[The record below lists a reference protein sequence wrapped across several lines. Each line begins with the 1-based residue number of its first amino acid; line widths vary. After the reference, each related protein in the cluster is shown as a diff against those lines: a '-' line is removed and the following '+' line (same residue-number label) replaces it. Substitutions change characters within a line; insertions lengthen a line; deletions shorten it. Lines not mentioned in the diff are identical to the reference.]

1 MADGVADTKKKLQS
15 RRKME
20 WGYKMMKMMKGDDG
34 DDIFKGLQN
43 SRKAELS
50 KCGR

>member
-34 DDIFKGLQN
+34 DDIFKGYKTVEKQ
-43 SRKAELS
+43 S
-50 KCGR
+50 